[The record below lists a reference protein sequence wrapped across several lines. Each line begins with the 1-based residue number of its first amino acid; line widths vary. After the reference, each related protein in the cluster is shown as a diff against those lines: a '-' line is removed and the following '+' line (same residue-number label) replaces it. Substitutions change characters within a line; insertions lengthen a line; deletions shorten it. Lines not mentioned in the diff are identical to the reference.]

1 MRDRLGCN
9 NGPAATRA
17 GSGLVFDEIDGLPVH
32 VLVVHA
38 AVVVLPLAA
47 VLGVLYVIPRTREWA
62 RVPFLLTAVAAVPLV
77 FVARE
82 SGKSLQAAIQPAGE
96 VGALVAE
103 HQDRSDLLFGLVI
116 GYAIV
121 AVLVVAATLTPP
133 DPISQLGLA
142 LPLMLLYEVSIISVK
157 LVERSRRKAL
167 AAAPTD

>member
-1 MRDRLGCN
+1 M
-9 NGPAATRA
+9 
-17 GSGLVFDEIDGLPVH
+17 FDEIDGLPVH

-62 RVPFLLTAVAAVPLV
+62 RLPFLLTAVAAVPLV

-121 AVLVVAATLTPP
+121 AVLAFVASRARGLTKAM
-133 DPISQLGLA
+133 SQL
-142 LPLMLLYEVSIISVK
+142 VSV
-157 LVERSRRKAL
+157 LVVVGAVAVAVQTYRVGDIGARAVWN
-167 AAAPTD
+167 PTGDVDFSSAD